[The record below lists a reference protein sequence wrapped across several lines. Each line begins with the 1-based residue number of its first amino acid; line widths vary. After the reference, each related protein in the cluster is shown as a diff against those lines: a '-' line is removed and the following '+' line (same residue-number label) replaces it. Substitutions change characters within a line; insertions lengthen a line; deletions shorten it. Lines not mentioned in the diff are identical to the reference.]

1 MDRMSAYR
9 LDDYRRMSTDEL
21 DAMLFGLAVECPFGN
36 CQPSCPLDPL
46 RAQPLRARF
55 LYINGLSHAG
65 KLRLLGRMAG
75 CFDGLQCA
83 EAPCK
88 NT

>member
-1 MDRMSAYR
+1 MSAYR
-9 LDDYRRMSTDEL
+9 LDDYRRMSPDEL
-21 DAMLFGLAVECPFGN
+21 DAMLFGLAVECPFGS

-46 RAQPLRARF
+46 RAQPLRERF
-55 LYINGLSHAG
+55 LYITGLSHAG

-75 CFDGLQCA
+75 CFNGLQGA
-83 EAPCK
+83 EGLPQ